1 MGAAGDMLSAAL
13 LGLCPD
19 REAMLAKLNAIGIH
33 GVEYVL
39 EPATKC
45 GIAALHL
52 SVRVHGHEEGEEHH
66 ESPISSIQYPVS
78 RIQSQISNLKSQIS
92 DFSSDSTISHH
103 HHHHEHRSLKEVM
116 GIIDGLALPP
126 AVADDVRA
134 VYALIGEAEA
144 KAHGGNLD
152 AVHFHEVG
160 ALDAI
165 ADISATALLIA
176 ELKPDRIVASPV
188 NCGSGFVH
196 CAHGVLPVP
205 APCTAELLEGVP
217 SHMDPEIDGELC
229 TPTGAALVRHFAESF
244 GPMPA
249 MALQGVGYG
258 AGKKDFD
265 KRANFLRAFIGEEPA
280 GKPAGTGQGEAA
292 VGFEAGTGQGAVKD
306 APQPAGTEQGTVCQ
320 FRCSIDDMTAEEF
333 GFAAERIMADGAL
346 DVCMIPALMKKGR
359 PGTILE
365 VLCRTEDRDAIAAS
379 IFRNTTTIGLREET
393 VRRRVLERR
402 EDAVETPLG
411 RIRRKFAFGEG
422 VAKAKAEYEDLAAAA
437 RIAAA
442 NLDIAQRREGAEK
455 QG

>member
-1 MGAAGDMLSAAL
+1 MRTLYLDCSMGAAGDMLSAAL

-78 RIQSQISNLKSQIS
+78 SIQSQISNLKSQIS
-92 DFSSDSTISHH
+92 DFSSESTISHH
-103 HHHHEHRSLKEVM
+103 HHHHEHRSLQEVL

-134 VYALIGEAEA
+134 VYSLIGEAEA
-144 KAHGGNLD
+144 KAHGGSFD

-176 ELKPDRIVASPV
+176 ELKPDRIVASPM

-205 APCTAELLEGVP
+205 APCTAELLKGVP
-217 SHMDPEIDGELC
+217 SRMDPEIDGELC

-258 AGKKDFD
+258 AGKKDFSQ
-265 KRANFLRAFIGEEPA
+265 RANFLRAFMGEEPA
-280 GKPAGTGQGEAA
+280 AEAA
-292 VGFEAGTGQGAVKD
+292 GA
-306 APQPAGTEQGTVCQ
+306 VCQ

-365 VLCRTEDRDAIAAS
+365 VLCKPEDRDAIAAS

-442 NLDIAQRREGAEK
+442 NLDVAQRRGGAEK

>member
-1 MGAAGDMLSAAL
+1 MRTLYLDCSMGVAGDMLSAAL
-13 LGLCPD
+13 LGLFPERE

-39 EPATKC
+39 EPTAKC

-66 ESPISSIQYPVS
+66 
-78 RIQSQISNLKSQIS
+78 
-92 DFSSDSTISHH
+92 
-103 HHHHEHRSLKEVM
+103 HHHEHRSLHDVL

-144 KAHGGNLD
+144 KAHGGSQD

-205 APCTAELLEGVP
+205 APCTAALLEGLP
-217 SHMDPEIDGELC
+217 SRMDPEIDGELC
-229 TPTGAALVRHFAESF
+229 TPTGAALVRHFAKSF

-258 AGKKDFD
+258 AGKKDFSN
-265 KRANFLRAFIGEEPA
+265 RANFLRAFIGEQPA
-280 GKPAGTGQGEAA
+280 GKPAGTEQGAA
-292 VGFEAGTGQGAVKD
+292 PIGSVPASFEAG
-306 APQPAGTEQGTVCQ
+306 EVCQ
-320 FRCSIDDMTAEEF
+320 FRCAIDDMTAEEF

-365 VLCRTEDRDAIAAS
+365 VLCKPEDRDAIAAS
-379 IFRNTTTIGLREET
+379 IFRNTTTLGLREEI

-402 EDAVETPLG
+402 EDAIETPLG

-437 RIAAA
+437 RTDCPQIGTNRHKSVVDTEA
-442 NLDIAQRREGAEK
+442 R
-455 QG
+455 

>member
-39 EPATKC
+39 EPTTKC

-78 RIQSQISNLKSQIS
+78 SIQSQISNLKSQIS

-134 VYALIGEAEA
+134 VYTLIGEAEA
-144 KAHGGNLD
+144 KAHGGSRD

-217 SHMDPEIDGELC
+217 SRMDPEIDGELC

-265 KRANFLRAFIGEEPA
+265 KRANFLRAFIGEQPA
-280 GKPAGTGQGEAA
+280 ASA
-292 VGFEAGTGQGAVKD
+292 
-306 APQPAGTEQGTVCQ
+306 AGTEHGTVCQ
-320 FRCSIDDMTAEEF
+320 FRCAIDDMTAEEF

-365 VLCRTEDRDAIAAS
+365 VLCKPDDRDAIAGS
-379 IFRNTTTIGLREET
+379 IFRNTTTLGLREET
-393 VRRRVLERR
+393 VRRRVLGRR
-402 EDAVETPLG
+402 EDAIETPLG

-437 RIAAA
+437 RKDYPQIGT
-442 NLDIAQRREGAEK
+442 NRRKSVVDTEAR
-455 QG
+455 